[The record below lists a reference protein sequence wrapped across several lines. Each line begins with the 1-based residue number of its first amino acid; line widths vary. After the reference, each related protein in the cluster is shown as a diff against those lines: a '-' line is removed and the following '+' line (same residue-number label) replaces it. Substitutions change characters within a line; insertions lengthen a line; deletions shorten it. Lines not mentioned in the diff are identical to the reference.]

1 MATYLVDY
9 ENVHQHGLSG
19 IEKLSDSDTVIVFV
33 GNATKNVPIETVL
46 AMLHSPAQV
55 KIKKVK
61 KTADNYLDFQLGTC
75 LGGLVAGGNDKE
87 FCIVSKDRDYEPVID
102 YWKQN
107 KPNVKIEQRA
117 AISKTAPPPG
127 KTIPATATSPSK
139 KLDDATKKT
148 IRDLVKDE
156 KLSSGNYTGIY
167 NLFLNEHEKQ
177 VFHTGLIQL
186 FEQKQGSRLYKL
198 LKDTF
203 DQYNSQ
209 KHREMP

>member
-19 IEKLSDSDTVIVFV
+19 IEKLSGSDTVVIFI
-33 GNATKNVPIETVL
+33 GNTTNNVPIETVSE
-46 AMLHSPAQV
+46 MLHSPAQV

-61 KTADNYLDFQLGTC
+61 KIAENYLDFQLATC
-75 LGGLVAGGNDKE
+75 LGGLIAGGNDKE
-87 FCIVSKDRDYEPVID
+87 FYIISKDRDYEPVID

-107 KPNVKIEQRA
+107 KPNVKIERRV
-117 AISKTAPPPG
+117 AISKTASSPG
-127 KTIPATATSPSK
+127 KTAPATTTSASK

-177 VFHTGLIQL
+177 EFHAGLMQL
-186 FEQKQGSRLYKL
+186 FEQKQATRLYGL

-203 DQYNSQ
+203 DRYNSQ
-209 KHREMP
+209 KQ